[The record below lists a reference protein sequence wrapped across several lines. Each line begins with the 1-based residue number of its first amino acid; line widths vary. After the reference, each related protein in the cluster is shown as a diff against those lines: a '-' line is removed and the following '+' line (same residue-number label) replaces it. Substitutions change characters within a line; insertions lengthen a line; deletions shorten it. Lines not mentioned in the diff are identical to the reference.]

1 MLAED
6 WKTEDAGVDGWIGA
20 VSKDERDGLII
31 AQFVKG
37 VDAATL
43 EDIKVAFEDTYSASE
58 MTAEDGNGLVP
69 GLENIEAYKC
79 KMSVDG
85 TKGDGYFVYGETD
98 YAYYAILYVSEK
110 MNDDKIAYVRNVC
123 GSFKENAPEIENN
136 STVEVSDTIR
146 WINGTYAVLTA
157 LNGWDYNMFG
167 GMPANDESMAIQQSM
182 LSEWWDV
189 TDKASA
195 DETIEWLISEGH
207 RMDFAEMMDMLTE
220 DGFGDMPEAE
230 RADYLLNNYTN
241 MTDEIAQQYAAFYAG
256 YDEKGID
263 VMSAWD
269 YSRAVS
275 VIANCYIAGYYTETE
290 ALDKALEVASVI
302 QTAYGSWDAFID
314 SYMVGYE
321 YWAEE
326 SSDERRA
333 VYEELKAAPDS
344 PYQLDWNLTLE
355 KNW

>member
-1 MLAED
+1 
-6 WKTEDAGVDGWIGA
+6 
-20 VSKDERDGLII
+20 
-31 AQFVKG
+31 
-37 VDAATL
+37 
-43 EDIKVAFEDTYSASE
+43 
-58 MTAEDGNGLVP
+58 
-69 GLENIEAYKC
+69 
-79 KMSVDG
+79 
-85 TKGDGYFVYGETD
+85 
-98 YAYYAILYVSEK
+98 
-110 MNDDKIAYVRNVC
+110 
-123 GSFKENAPEIENN
+123 
-136 STVEVSDTIR
+136 
-146 WINGTYAVLTA
+146 
-157 LNGWDYNMFG
+157 
-167 GMPANDESMAIQQSM
+167 M